1 MNANRYA
8 HTLTEH
14 EQGQYVELQE
24 QLAEINTRIRKFEE
38 NIKIQ
43 TLKENDMYWEDKDNI
58 PSHYFIWNQCP
69 TQYDIEIINGKHAV
83 IEYHNPMLRKS

>member
-1 MNANRYA
+1 MNANMYT

-14 EQGQYVELQE
+14 EQVQYIELQE

-43 TLKENDMYWEDKDNI
+43 TLKEN
-58 PSHYFIWNQCP
+58 QCP

-83 IEYHNPMLRKS
+83 IEYQNPMLRKS